1 MKKGLLPL
9 IGIFLIMILAAC
21 GGQNGFTEDDL
32 VFSYNGE
39 SFKLDSDASALIS
52 ALGDDYN
59 YKEAASCAYVGMDK
73 SFSYN
78 GIDIYTYPLDD
89 IDKIDEIY
97 ISSDAYSTNK
107 GITVGSTLDD
117 IKAAYGENYTDLGGG
132 MLVIAPEGT
141 PEDTS
146 SPCLYFI
153 MDGETVIEFSFYSA
167 SNRNS

>member
-1 MKKGLLPL
+1 MKKWLLPL
-9 IGIFLIMILAAC
+9 IGILVIMLFAAC
-21 GGQNGFTEDDL
+21 GGQSGFSEEDL
-32 VFSYNGE
+32 IFSYNGDA
-39 SFKLDSDASALIS
+39 FKLDSDASLLIN
-52 ALGDDYN
+52 ALGEDYT
-59 YKEAASCAYVGMDK
+59 YSEAVSCAYVGMDK
-73 SFSYN
+73 RFSYD

-97 ISSDAYSTNK
+97 ITSDQYTTNK
-107 GITVGSTLDD
+107 GITIGSTLDE

-132 MLVIAPEGT
+132 MLVIAPEGM

-153 MDGETVIEFSFYSA
+153 MDGETVVEFSFYSA